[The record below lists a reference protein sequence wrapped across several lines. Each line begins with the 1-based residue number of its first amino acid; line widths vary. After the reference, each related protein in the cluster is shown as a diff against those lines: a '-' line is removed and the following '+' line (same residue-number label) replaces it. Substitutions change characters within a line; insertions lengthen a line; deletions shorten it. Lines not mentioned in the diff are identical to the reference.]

1 MRLDPNPLFRRAI
14 IPWYD
19 STALCWVL
27 VVAMAA
33 LVVFSISG
41 IVVARSN
48 PEYHDFVWVPWVLL
62 VLSLAAALSISWRL
76 AQRWNPSQEEEEE

>member
-19 STALCWVL
+19 STVVCWVL
-27 VVAMAA
+27 EAAMVT
-33 LVVFSISG
+33 LVIFSITG

-48 PEYHDFVWVPWVLL
+48 PEYNGFVQVPWVLL
-62 VLSLAAALSISWRL
+62 ILSLGLTFSIAWRL
-76 AQRWNPSQEEEEE
+76 VQRWNPPKEE

>member
-27 VVAMAA
+27 VVAMVV
-33 LVVFSISG
+33 LVFFSITG
-41 IVVARSN
+41 IMVARGN
-48 PEYHDFVWVPWVLL
+48 PEYNDFVWVPWVLL
-62 VLSLAAALSISWRL
+62 VMSLVLALSISWRL
-76 AQRWNPSQEEEEE
+76 IQRRNPSREE

>member
-27 VVAMAA
+27 VVAMAV
-33 LVVFSISG
+33 LVIFSITG
-41 IVVARSN
+41 IMVARSN
-48 PEYHDFVWVPWVLL
+48 PEYSGFVWVPCLLL
-62 VLSLAAALSISWRL
+62 VLSLIPALTISWRL
-76 AQRWNPSQEEEEE
+76 IQRRNPPKEE

>member
-19 STALCWVL
+19 NTAVCWVL
-27 VVAMAA
+27 EVAMVT
-33 LVVFSISG
+33 LVCFSIAG

-48 PEYHDFVWVPWVLL
+48 PEYNGFVWVPWVLL
-62 VLSLAAALSISWRL
+62 VLSLGLALSIARRL
-76 AQRWNPSQEEEEE
+76 MQRRNPHKEE

>member
-27 VVAMAA
+27 VVFLVA
-33 LVVFSISG
+33 LVFFSITG
-41 IVVARSN
+41 IMVAHGN
-48 PEYHDFVWVPWVLL
+48 PEYRGFAWVPWVLL
-62 VLSLAAALSISWRL
+62 VLSLTAALSITWRMI
-76 AQRWNPSQEEEEE
+76 QRRNPPKED

>member
-27 VVAMAA
+27 VVAMVA
-33 LVVFSISG
+33 LVFFSITG
-41 IVVARSN
+41 IQVARSN
-48 PEYHDFVWVPWVLL
+48 PDYHGFIWVPWVLL
-62 VLSLAAALSISWRL
+62 VLNLVLALSISWRL
-76 AQRWNPSQEEEEE
+76 IQRRNPPKEE

>member
-27 VVAMAA
+27 VVA
-33 LVVFSISG
+33 LVVLVIFSITG
-41 IVVARSN
+41 IMVARGN
-48 PEYHDFVWVPWVLL
+48 PRYNGFVWVPWMLL
-62 VLSLAAALSISWRL
+62 VLSLIPALTISWRL
-76 AQRWNPSQEEEEE
+76 IQRWNPPKEEE

>member
-19 STALCWVL
+19 STAVCWVL
-27 VVAMAA
+27 EVVMAT
-33 LVVFSISG
+33 LVCFSITG

-48 PEYHDFVWVPWVLL
+48 PEYNGFVWVPWILL
-62 VLSLAAALSISWRL
+62 ILSLGVALSVASRL
-76 AQRWNPSQEEEEE
+76 MQRRNPPKEE